1 MIPRTCLVCMIR
13 AMEFITALLQR
24 MLVEPLETVGVLREA
39 RAAELLWLQ
48 VPVTTTLW
56 GY

>member
-1 MIPRTCLVCMIR
+1 MIR